1 MSSCDAIGLWYLA
14 IPPWPLS
21 TLREDWSGEHGV
33 LSNFRISQTNCPPSS
48 ICWLHLYWLQW
59 ELGYS
64 ALNRPLPCR
73 WSCFVWSPTT
83 NAHIKGKKKPKQCS
97 YGVTQS
103 CSQQLHF
110 WFCHWNEIILHTS
123 PGRSQRSLP
132 LLDLYKLHI
141 LLCRNLFRGATD
153 PKHRFFVID
162 TTALHW
168 AHDLTTAFSVS
179 QQNLWC

>member
-73 WSCFVWSPTT
+73 WSCFVWCPTT
-83 NAHIKGKKKPKQCS
+83 NAHIKGKKKTKTVFIWCDS
-97 YGVTQS
+97 KLFSAVTFLVLS
-103 CSQQLHF
+103 LE
-110 WFCHWNEIILHTS
+110 WNHPSHIPRQESEIPS
-123 PGRSQRSLP
+123 PTWPLQIAHPALP
-132 LLDLYKLHI
+132 
-141 LLCRNLFRGATD
+141 
-153 PKHRFFVID
+153 
-162 TTALHW
+162 
-168 AHDLTTAFSVS
+168 
-179 QQNLWC
+179 